1 MLEAIEFETTQQRS
15 PENQDFES
23 YARAA
28 IDCAQRLGASY
39 CDVRF
44 VREDRRE
51 LSVRMGQVSGLN
63 TEQSLGVGVR
73 VLVGGAWGYAAAPE
87 PSQELLLK
95 LAAQAYEQAAAG
107 SRLRQQPVELA
118 ENPPQQG
125 VWRSPFEEDPFEI
138 SLSDQFGL
146 LLAVDEIL
154 RKKDEI
160 KSSSASMS
168 FLREQHWLYTSDGT
182 SVEQSMLRS
191 GAGFSATAVGEGEV
205 QTRSYPASFGGQYA
219 QGGYELV
226 RSFDLLGN
234 AERIR
239 EEAIEL
245 LTAPSCP
252 AGAFDVIIGGSQ
264 LALQI
269 HESVGHPNEFDRV
282 LGFEADLAGRSF
294 MVPELHQGGFSY
306 GSEIVNLVADSTLP
320 GGLARM
326 CWDDDGVPG
335 QRWHVVRGGQHEN
348 WFTNREF
355 ATRCGRERSFGA
367 NRAYGWRYPPQI
379 RIPNLSLMP
388 GEGSLEELAAGI
400 DDGFLVDGVKTWS
413 IDQMRVNFQFSMEI
427 ARRIEGGKLG
437 RLYKNPTYQG
447 RTPEFWASCDG
458 IAGPEEWVAWGV
470 ANCGKGQPMQIA
482 EMSHGCSPARFRG
495 LTLL

>member
-1 MLEAIEFETTQQRS
+1 MLEATSFETTQQRS
-15 PENQDFES
+15 SENQDFES
-23 YARAA
+23 FARAA
-28 IDCAQRLGASY
+28 IDKATQLGASY
-39 CDVRF
+39 CDVRY
-44 VREDRRE
+44 VREARRE
-51 LSVRMGQVSGLN
+51 LSVRMGQVSGLTLEEN
-63 TEQSLGVGVR
+63 LGVGVR

-87 PSQELLLK
+87 PDQERLVK
-95 LAAQAYEQAAAG
+95 LAEQAYKEAASG
-107 SRLRQQPVELA
+107 SRLRQAPVQLA

-125 VWRSPFEEDPFEI
+125 AWRSPLEEDPFEVG
-138 SLSDQFGL
+138 LDEQFGML
-146 LLAVDEIL
+146 FEIDEIL
-154 RKKDEI
+154 RAKDEV
-160 KSSSASMS
+160 KSTSASMS
-168 FLREQHWLYTSDGT
+168 FLREEHWLYTSDGT
-182 SVEQSMLRS
+182 SVEQTMLRS
-191 GAGFSATAVGEGEV
+191 GAGFSATAVGNGEV
-205 QTRSYPASFGGQYA
+205 QTRSYPASFGGQYV
-219 QGGYELV
+219 QGGYEAV
-226 RSFDLLGN
+226 RSFQLVEN

-245 LTAPSCP
+245 LTAPECP
-252 AGAFDVIIGGSQ
+252 SGVFDVIIGSSQ

-294 MVPELHQGGFSY
+294 MVPELHEGGFTY
-306 GSEIVNLVADSTLP
+306 GSELVNLVADSTLP

-335 QRWHVVRGGQHEN
+335 QRWHIVRGGQHEN

-355 ATRCGRERSFGA
+355 APRCGKSQSFGA

-388 GEGSLEELAAGI
+388 GDSSLEELAAGM
-400 DDGFLVDGVKTWS
+400 DDGFYVDGVKTWS

-437 RLYKNPTYQG
+437 QIYKNPTYQG
-447 RTPEFWASCDG
+447 VTPKFWGSCDG

-470 ANCGKGQPMQIA
+470 PNCGKGQPMQIA